1 MEARN
6 VVNPARDVP
15 ERRIVAKVHRK
26 GRIRKNNSQARL
38 ARGHFMMQTH
48 VRSPWFQKPD
58 QCALSPESA
67 RYLQELRSPFIA

>member
-15 ERRIVAKVHRK
+15 ERRIVAKVHRE
-26 GRIRKNNSQARL
+26 GRIRKNNSHARL
-38 ARGHFMMQTH
+38 ARSHLTMQTH

-58 QCALSPESA
+58 QRALSPESA
-67 RYLQELRSPFIA
+67 RYLLEARRPFIA